1 MSLVAELKRR
11 NVFRV
16 AAAYL
21 VAGWLITEVL
31 TAVLPALGAPAWT
44 ERAIVL
50 VFALGFLPTLV
61 FAWVFELTPA
71 GLRRQRDVDSDET
84 LHSIGGHRLEYAT
97 IAVVVVG
104 VLILAVFGS
113 RPAPEAD
120 PAAGIPAPRSV
131 AVLPFENMSRDPD
144 NEYFSDGLTET
155 LLHMLAQI
163 PDLKVAARTSS
174 FAFKGEN
181 RPIAEIA
188 SALGVTHVLEGS
200 VQRSGDEVR
209 IVAQLIRADDGFH
222 VWSASYDRR
231 LDDIFR
237 IQDEIATDVGRALS
251 ASLLGDNPA
260 DSAAGLNTESTD
272 AFDLYLQALNERAT
286 FSYWGLQAEEDLL
299 KGALAIDPDFVAA
312 KTALAYNYLNQVK
325 TGAMDETTASRLAL
339 ALTGQVLEIRPHDA
353 DARAI
358 RLYVVAAPQSR
369 DISAERFNE
378 TLAELDSL
386 VAEHPDNLEARF
398 LYVHLLNNLRR
409 FEQSQA
415 LLEAALER
423 DPLNPQILFEL
434 GTIHLGLERWAEA
447 KAVLERSLEIESRQP
462 NVHALLATIALVDGD
477 GPGVVGHLL
486 NAMEV
491 DPADHELAGALAQF
505 LYELDLVE
513 EGDDFRKRVRSL
525 APTSAI
531 AYQLDMLRGLVTE
544 DMDAVREA
552 ARQAIEDDVP
562 NRRDAFTDAVI
573 NLIRAARESGTVR
586 DALDWIADTHPGIFD
601 LDAEALPLK
610 YRAAQLAAMHGW
622 YLTLPEDALLERL
635 ETAVAV
641 ARSFG
646 YDITDTPKLHFSV
659 LALRG
664 DTQAAVT
671 IALREILD
679 KSALHYLGWER
690 LLEHPVY
697 AEIVAD
703 DRIRTRLER
712 WREERSQTRAAV
724 RDFLTEW
731 RTAAT

>member
-31 TAVLPALGAPAWT
+31 TAVLPELGAPAWT
-44 ERAIVL
+44 ERAVIL
-50 VFALGFLPTLV
+50 VFVLGFLPTLA
-61 FAWVFELTPA
+61 FAWVFELTPQ
-71 GLRRQRDVDSDET
+71 GLRRQRDVDSDES
-84 LHSIGGHRLEYAT
+84 LQSVGGHRLEYAT
-97 IAVVVVG
+97 IAIVVTG
-104 VLILAVFGS
+104 ILILAVFGS
-113 RPAPEAD
+113 RPATEETE
-120 PAAGIPAPRSV
+120 AAGSPVPPSV

-188 SALGVTHVLEGS
+188 GALGVTHVLEGS

-209 IVAQLIRADDGFH
+209 IVAQLIRADDGLH

-272 AFDLYLQALNERAT
+272 AYDLYLQALNERAT

-339 ALTGQVLEIRPHDA
+339 ALTGQVLEIRPNDA

-358 RLYVVAAPQSR
+358 RHYLVAAPQSR

-378 TLAELDSL
+378 TLAELDAL
-386 VAEHPDNLEARF
+386 VTEHPDNLEARL
-398 LYVHLLNNLRR
+398 LYVHLLNNLKRY
-409 FEQSQA
+409 EQSQA

-477 GPGVVGHLL
+477 GPGTVGHLL

-531 AYQLDMLRGLVTE
+531 AYQLDMLRGLVMN

-552 ARQAIEDDVP
+552 ARRALEDDVP
-562 NRRDAFTDAVI
+562 NRRNAFADAVI
-573 NLIRAARESGTVR
+573 NLVRAARESGTVGE
-586 DALDWIADTHPGIFD
+586 ALDWIADPHPGIFE

-622 YLTLPEDALLERL
+622 YLTLPEDAVR
-635 ETAVAV
+635 VAGAAPLPKSV
-641 ARSFG
+641 QDG
-646 YDITDTPKLHFSV
+646 PGQLDIQI
-659 LALRG
+659 RG
-664 DTQAAVT
+664 TC
-671 IALREILD
+671 
-679 KSALHYLGWER
+679 
-690 LLEHPVY
+690 
-697 AEIVAD
+697 D
-703 DRIRTRLER
+703 DC
-712 WREERSQTRAAV
+712 
-724 RDFLTEW
+724 D
-731 RTAAT
+731 